1 MSDQTDTPSAAGSP
15 VASGWRD
22 RIKVHPAAKAYPMMS
37 DAELDDLAKDIEKN
51 DSLRHGIT
59 LWTPAKWNAIG
70 KKKQGENLFAW
81 AQRKKFDLYL
91 VDGRNRLAAI
101 DRIPDAELREALL
114 GTVFSLDGYEFPCTL
129 LFGDDER
136 DIVAL
141 VESLNLQR
149 RHLTADQKRDAIA
162 ALLRAD
168 PTRSDREIAKATDSS
183 PTTVGR
189 IRATE
194 EAAGTVSTVDT
205 RTGADGVA
213 QPAHKPAT
221 PKPAAPLPAAKAVEQ
236 KPTAAPAS
244 PPKPAHAP
252 PTKSPEA
259 QIRAQAITVI
269 SGLLHRELGETL
281 EDIIRMVKNESAA
294 VDKLSATKRVALVRG
309 FMQALGIS
317 LDDLRPMS

>member
-1 MSDQTDTPSAAGSP
+1 MPAEP
-15 VASGWRD
+15 KYRRVLLKLSG
-22 RIKVHPAAKAYPMMS
+22 
-37 DAELDDLAKDIEKN
+37 
-51 DSLRHGIT
+51 
-59 LWTPAKWNAIG
+59 
-70 KKKQGENLFAW
+70 
-81 AQRKKFDLYL
+81 
-91 VDGRNRLAAI
+91 
-101 DRIPDAELREALL
+101 EALMGDQGYGIDPATIERIADVEERDNL
-114 GTVFSLDGYEFPCTL
+114 LSEAFSLSDHFDESPATFLDG
-129 LFGDDER
+129 DELNEGG
-136 DIVAL
+136 VATY
-141 VESLNLQR
+141 VASLNLHR
-149 RHLTADQKRDAIA
+149 RHLTAEQKRERIE

-168 PTRSDREIAKATDSS
+168 PARSDRAIAKATDSS